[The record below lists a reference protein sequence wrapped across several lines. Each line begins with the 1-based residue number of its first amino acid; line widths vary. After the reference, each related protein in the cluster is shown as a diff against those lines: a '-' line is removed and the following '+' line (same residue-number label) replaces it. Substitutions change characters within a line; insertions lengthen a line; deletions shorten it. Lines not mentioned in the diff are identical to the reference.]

1 MNPTINQIVLAIKK
15 EEDFDKAAQIMIANK
30 LTISE
35 LSKKT
40 LKLSQLDLAKLA
52 DKIFQRK

>member
-1 MNPTINQIVLAIKK
+1 MNPIINKIVLAIKK
-15 EEDFDKAAQIMIANK
+15 EEDFNKAAQIMIENK

-52 DKIFQRK
+52 DKIFQKK

>member
-1 MNPTINQIVLAIKK
+1 MNPIINKIVLAIKK
-15 EEDFDKAAQIMIANK
+15 EEDFDKAAQIMIENK
-30 LTISE
+30 LTISD

-52 DKIFQRK
+52 DKIFQKK

>member
-1 MNPTINQIVLAIKK
+1 MNPIINKIVLAIKK
-15 EEDFDKAAQIMIANK
+15 EEDFDKAAQIMIENK
-30 LTISE
+30 LSISD

-52 DKIFQRK
+52 DKIFQKK

>member
-1 MNPTINQIVLAIKK
+1 MNPIINKIVLTIKK
-15 EEDFDKAAQIMIANK
+15 EEDFDKAAQIMIENK
-30 LTISE
+30 LSISE

-52 DKIFQRK
+52 DKIFQKK